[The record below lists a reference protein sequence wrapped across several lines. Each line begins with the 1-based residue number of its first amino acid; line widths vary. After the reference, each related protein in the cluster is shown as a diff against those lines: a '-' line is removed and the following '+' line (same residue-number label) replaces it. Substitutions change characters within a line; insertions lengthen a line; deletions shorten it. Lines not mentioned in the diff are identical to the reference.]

1 MGSKDMTEGTAGV
14 VFSGAETI
22 TADASPSGESCE
34 AFSRQ
39 PVLALR
45 SAPAWLDERIGQLRS
60 LLQLQDNWDSYGGRA
75 IDRQSVEIATQLLK
89 ALAVVEGVE
98 APTVTASP
106 DGNAALCWDNGR
118 RSLDLEVMPD
128 GRFEYVFLN
137 EEDPS
142 KDDEGITSS
151 ADGFAELL
159 TAW

>member
-1 MGSKDMTEGTAGV
+1 MTEETAGV
-14 VFSGAETI
+14 VFSGAQTI
-22 TADASPSGESCE
+22 RADASPSGESCE
-34 AFSRQ
+34 AFSRR

-45 SAPAWLDERIGQLRS
+45 SAPAWLDERMDHLRS
-60 LLQLQDNWDSYGGRA
+60 LLELQDNWDSYGGRA

-137 EEDPS
+137 EDNAS
-142 KDDEGITSS
+142 KDEEGITHN

>member
-1 MGSKDMTEGTAGV
+1 MPEGTAGV

-137 EEDPS
+137 DEDAS
-142 KDDEGITSS
+142 KDDEGITYS

>member
-1 MGSKDMTEGTAGV
+1 MGSKVMTEGTAGV
-14 VFSGAETI
+14 VFSGAQTI

-34 AFSRQ
+34 AFSRR

-45 SAPAWLDERIGQLRS
+45 NAPAWLDERIGQLRS

-89 ALAVVEGVE
+89 ALAVIEGVE

-128 GRFEYVFLN
+128 GRFEYACLN
-137 EEDPS
+137 EEDAS
-142 KDDEGITSS
+142 KDEEGITYS